1 MLKSISHDRADES
14 MAAKARWFQT
24 LSTEERLEF
33 LCELVD
39 MALEV
44 RPQLAE
50 PVDAASSSRSLR
62 VVRAA

>member
-1 MLKSISHDRADES
+1 MLRSISHDRADES

-50 PVDAASSSRSLR
+50 PADATSAEGSLR
-62 VVRAA
+62 IVRAA

>member
-14 MAAKARWFQT
+14 MAAKSRWFQT
-24 LSTEERLEF
+24 LSIEERLEF
-33 LCELVD
+33 MCELID

-50 PVDAASSSRSLR
+50 PADATFIEGSLR
-62 VVRAA
+62 IVRAA

>member
-1 MLKSISHDRADES
+1 MLTSISHDRADES
-14 MAAKARWFQT
+14 MEAKARWFQT
-24 LSTEERLEF
+24 LSIEERLEF

-50 PVDAASSSRSLR
+50 PADATFAEGSLR
-62 VVRAA
+62 IVRAA

>member
-1 MLKSISHDRADES
+1 MLECVSDNRGDES

-50 PVDAASSSRSLR
+50 PADATSAEGSLR
-62 VVRAA
+62 IVRAA

>member
-1 MLKSISHDRADES
+1 MLTSISHDRADES
-14 MAAKARWFQT
+14 MEAKARWFQT
-24 LSTEERLEF
+24 LSIEERLEF

-50 PVDAASSSRSLR
+50 PADATCAEGSLR
-62 VVRAA
+62 IVRAA

>member
-24 LSTEERLEF
+24 LSIEERLEF
-33 LCELVD
+33 MCELID
-39 MALEV
+39 LALEV

-50 PVDAASSSRSLR
+50 PADATRAEESLR
-62 VVRAA
+62 IVRAA